1 MTISSICNRNVA
13 TIHPDAGIEAA
24 AQMMREAH
32 VGDLVVVSQSGAST
46 VPVGMLTD
54 RDIVIEV
61 IAEGVDASSLRVAD
75 IMSADVVTVRED
87 NGLEFALRAMR
98 TNGVRRL
105 PVIDHNGALVGI
117 VSLDEIV
124 QYLARLAGDIGGA
137 LEVEQFREAKRRP

>member
-13 TIHPDAGIEAA
+13 TIHPDASIESA
-24 AQMMREAH
+24 AQLMREAH
-32 VGDLVVVSQSGAST
+32 VGDLVVIGQTGAST

-61 IAEGVDASSLRVAD
+61 LAEGVDAKTLRVAD
-75 IMSADVVTVRED
+75 IMSTELVSVRED

-105 PVIDHNGALVGI
+105 PVVDHKGALVGI

-124 QYLARLAGDIGGA
+124 QYLTRLANDIGGA